1 MIRHRTTLNFKW
13 LEYLHAFVLRLM
25 AKGIGVGKMALR
37 VFLARY
43 LKLSFANWLV
53 FFSVLIPNFS
63 AAAGQP
69 TLINTPI
76 ILDRGNQTF
85 VEAKVQRPVDKR
97 VGVVVMLQGSVCE
110 SEQDG
115 FAALLEPWQQ
125 RYALLYVA
133 KPGSSLAFEACD
145 ESYLRTN
152 TIQQRVAD
160 LQLVIR
166 ELKKQRWW
174 NRKLYLIG
182 GSEGGLIAGL
192 AATQIRETQRVA
204 ILSFGGGLTMSE
216 MWPGIAYNGVLGES
230 SSVALA
236 QQERR
241 NVLEGFAK
249 ARANPQSVEV
259 FNGDSNTL
267 KWWASILDIRLSDT
281 LINFRRPILL
291 MHGSEDQMAAVAG
304 ARSMV
309 RTFADAGK
317 KNLTYQEF
325 AGYNHGFIDKEGKKH
340 DEEVFDQALTWL
352 LGPKD

>member
-1 MIRHRTTLNFKW
+1 
-13 LEYLHAFVLRLM
+13 
-25 AKGIGVGKMALR
+25 MALVIGADKMTLR
-37 VFLARY
+37 VVFKSYSKPAFAFL
-43 LKLSFANWLV
+43 LVLFA
-53 FFSVLIPNFS
+53 FFSPSVS
-63 AAAGQP
+63 ASAPQP

-85 VEAKVQRPVDKR
+85 VEAKVQRPADKR
-97 VGVVVMLQGSVCE
+97 VGVVVMLQGSNCA
-110 SEQDG
+110 SEQDS

-125 RYALLYVA
+125 QYALLYVA
-133 KPGSSLAFEACD
+133 KPGSSLTVETCN

-216 MWPGIAYNGVLGES
+216 MWPDIAYNGVLGES
-230 SSVALA
+230 GSVALA

-241 NVLEGFAK
+241 DVLEGFAK

-267 KWWASILDIRLSDT
+267 KWWASILDIRLSGT
-281 LINFRRPILL
+281 LSNFRKPILL
-291 MHGSEDQMAAVAG
+291 VHGSEDQMAAVAG
-304 ARSMV
+304 ARSMAQ
-309 RTFADAGK
+309 TFAAAGK

-325 AGYNHGFIDKEGKKH
+325 AGYNHGFVDKEGEKH